1 MKTLSR
7 RCRKVAPLILL
18 GLLLDQTPV
27 NQSAQALVGGPFD
40 DNNFPGVN
48 ADGTYSATVSGKNL
62 IGMVIFGVSA
72 SSEQNGRFSI
82 FHEGF
87 VHYGV
92 AAGQADLGSRRL
104 FGSFL
109 GVAALSGNGFGG
121 GIVEST
127 GGSANVQNAGGITQ
141 TLTVRSSVEGAWKA
155 QIKGYPQ
162 SVVFEGEGQLSSTA
176 NSAVFNTFELATSPN
191 GVDSFITT
199 ITSPAN
205 PDTTVDE
212 PATVDDVS
220 IGGQIQSS
228 QVRSSTPFKIRG
240 SRTSRTLF
248 TALNNYASIPPI
260 VPTNPTTPTPTPTPV
275 VPGLPIVAP

>member
-109 GVAALSGNGFGG
+109 GVAALGGNGNGG

-141 TLTVRSSVEGAWKA
+141 TLTVRSSVEGAWRA

-162 SVVFEGEGQLSSTA
+162 SVVFEGEGRLSSA
-176 NSAVFNTFELATSPN
+176 SNNAVMNGSAGGPVTFT
-191 GVDSFITT
+191 TT
-199 ITSPAN
+199 ISLPASAG
-205 PDTTVDE
+205 TTFDE
-212 PATVDDVS
+212 PASETDIPLD
-220 IGGQIQSS
+220 GQVQLA
-228 QVRSSTPFKIRG
+228 QVRSETPFKIRG